1 VGSKKI
7 KKGIKDVYTK
17 NMSRVLADVEGWRV

>member
-7 KKGIKDVYTK
+7 KKGITDVYIK
-17 NMSRVLADVEGWRV
+17 KMSRVLADVEVWRV